1 MNIDQPKKG
10 VLLVIEDHESAQIA
24 YKSQIEPLVK
34 KLLIVKDA
42 KTTLN
47 IMNEYGSTVDLILLN
62 IRLPDM
68 NGFKLGEIL
77 RKQGI
82 KAPIIAISSSYFRIE
97 VQTAY
102 HNIFNE
108 FFVKPLMQKQ
118 IKKLLD
124 KYL

>member
-24 YKSQIEPLVK
+24 YKSQIEPFVK

-68 NGFKLGEIL
+68 NGFKLGEML

-108 FFVKPLMQKQ
+108 FFVKPLMQKP